1 MEKFNANFHMVSDVH
16 LLDRT
21 KRGNDGLGST
31 GSQVIKKAKKENEIQ
46 LTISESEFGNAVDS
60 EEDLQ
65 TISEKA
71 EENLQITSEKPVMTV
86 NNEVVDH
93 ESITI
98 D

>member
-1 MEKFNANFHMVSDVH
+1 MEKFNANFYMVSDVH
-16 LLDRT
+16 LLGRT

-31 GSQVIKKAKKENEIQ
+31 GIQVIKKAKKENEIQ
-46 LTISESEFGNAVDS
+46 LTTSESEFGNAVDS

-65 TISEKA
+65 TVPEKS
-71 EENLQITSEKPVMTV
+71 EENLQKTSEEAIMTV
-86 NNEVVDH
+86 NNELVVH